1 MDEMLVICTTD
12 VLAIRTIEVLVICTT
27 EMLVIIIFMAQM
39 LVISTDDV

>member
-1 MDEMLVICTTD
+1 MLDICMTD

-27 EMLVIIIFMAQM
+27 EMFVIIIFMAEM

>member
-1 MDEMLVICTTD
+1 MLVICTTD

>member
-1 MDEMLVICTTD
+1 MLVISTTD

-27 EMLVIIIFMAQM
+27 EMLVIIIFMAEM